1 MESWDLPILLIRL
14 ILPNPRSDNILVKNC
29 DLSKNTYF
37 WAGTGLISLS
47 NHSLYQAVIIHQNKF
62 SPDAIGTIFRHLRRF
77 FERSIFYFLC
87 TIFYN

>member
-1 MESWDLPILLIRL
+1 MDWYGFAAKIRQ
-14 ILPNPRSDNILVKNC
+14 IRVIRVPNSQKNC